1 MHFLVTGHTGF
12 KGSWLTL
19 MLDAAGHKVSGYS
32 LDPEPGSLFERADLP
47 AYLASDI
54 RGDIRDFDSV
64 NSAFAAVRPD
74 AVFHLA
80 AQPLVRESYAAPRVT
95 METNVV
101 GTMNVIDAARAVD
114 SVTGMV
120 VVTTDKVYR
129 NVNQVA
135 GYGESDA
142 LGGHDPYS
150 ASKAMADLLTQSWIS
165 SFPGFP
171 ISIARAG
178 NVIGGGDVCKDRLLP
193 DLMSGFA
200 NGTSVPLR
208 YPEAVRPWQH
218 VLDCLNGYT
227 MLMDKTL
234 SGSLPFIDWNFGPG
248 PESFKTVGQVADLAA
263 SLWGDGAHWENI
275 GGDHPHE
282 AGLLA
287 LDSTRARTELNWGDK
302 LDFDSAVKWTVD
314 WYKKMNSGADA
325 LSFTQSQITAF
336 RELEIS

>member
-19 MLDAAGHKVSGYS
+19 MLGAAGHTVSGYS
-32 LDPEPGSLFERADLP
+32 LDPEPGSLFERAGLSDHME
-47 AYLASDI
+47 SDI
-54 RGDIRDFDSV
+54 RGDIRDFDSLS
-64 NSAFAAVRPD
+64 SAFAVVRPD

-80 AQPLVRESYAAPRVT
+80 AQPLVRDSYASPRLTV
-95 METNVV
+95 ETNVV
-101 GTMNVIDAARAVD
+101 GTMNVIDAARAAD
-114 SVTGMV
+114 SVAGMV

-135 GYGESDA
+135 GYLEGDA

-150 ASKAMADLLTQSWIS
+150 ASKAMADILTQSWIS

-178 NVIGGGDVCKDRLLP
+178 NVIGGGDVCKDRLVP
-193 DLMSGFA
+193 DLMAGFA
-200 NGTSVPLR
+200 SDSVVPLR
-208 YPEAVRPWQH
+208 YPAAVRPWQH

-227 MLMDKTL
+227 MLMDRTL
-234 SGSLPFIDWNFGPG
+234 TDSLPFVDWNFGPG
-248 PESFKTVGQVADLAA
+248 PQSFKTVAQVADLAA
-263 SLWGDGAHWENI
+263 SYWGAGARWSDM

-287 LDSTRARTELNWGDK
+287 LDASRARGELGWQDR
-302 LDFDSAVKWTVD
+302 LDFLSAVRWTVD
-314 WYKKMNSGADA
+314 WYKNTDSGQDPLA
-325 LSFTQSQITAF
+325 LTTSQISDFYSLSPA
-336 RELEIS
+336 